1 MNTLAGKIAIITGA
15 SSGIGAATA
24 IKFSQLGA
32 TLCITGRNA
41 DNLKSVAEKCSNGSG
56 NTVPPLIVQG
66 DLTNDTDTRGVV
78 DSTIQ
83 RFGRLDVLVNN
94 AGILELGDI
103 ENTSMEQYDRLMN
116 TNIRSMYQLTMLA
129 TPHLINTKGNIVNV
143 SSVNGIRAFPGVL
156 AYCVSKAAVD
166 QFTRCVALELASKQV
181 RVNSVNPGV
190 VVTELQKRGGLS
202 EDVYAQFLERSK
214 QTHALGRPGEDW
226 EVAEAI
232 TFLASE
238 NTASFITGTTL
249 SVDGGRQAMCPR

>member
-1 MNTLAGKIAIITGA
+1 MNMLAGKIAIITGA

-66 DLTNDTDTRGVV
+66 DVTKDSDTHAIV
-78 DSTIQ
+78 DAAVQ
-83 RFGRLDVLVNN
+83 RFGRLDILVNN
-94 AGILELGDI
+94 AGILELGGID
-103 ENTSMEQYDRLMN
+103 NTSMEQYDRLMN

-166 QFTRCVALELASKQV
+166 QFTKCVALELASKQV

-202 EDVYAQFLERSK
+202 DDVYAQTTMTLH
-214 QTHALGRPGEDW
+214 HAEESSSVRLHPMDSL
-226 EVAEAI
+226 VADE
-232 TFLASE
+232 S
-238 NTASFITGTTL
+238 N
-249 SVDGGRQAMCPR
+249 P

>member
-1 MNTLAGKIAIITGA
+1 MNMLAGKIAIITGA

-66 DLTNDTDTRGVV
+66 DVTKDSDTHAIV
-78 DSTIQ
+78 DAAVQ
-83 RFGRLDVLVNN
+83 RFGRLDILVNN
-94 AGILELGDI
+94 AGILELGGID
-103 ENTSMEQYDRLMN
+103 NTSMEQYDRLMN

-166 QFTRCVALELASKQV
+166 QFTKCVALELASKQV

-202 EDVYAQFLERSK
+202 EDVYAQTTMTLH
-214 QTHALGRPGEDW
+214 HAEED
-226 EVAEAI
+226 
-232 TFLASE
+232 
-238 NTASFITGTTL
+238 
-249 SVDGGRQAMCPR
+249 

>member
-1 MNTLAGKIAIITGA
+1 MNTLAGKIAIIKGA

-41 DNLKSVAEKCSNGSG
+41 DNLKSVAEKCSYGSG

-78 DSTIQ
+78 DATIQ

-103 ENTSMEQYDRLMN
+103 ENTSMEQYDRLMD

-166 QFTRCVALELASKQV
+166 QFTRCVVLDMHGRGLNYLPHHKF
-181 RVNSVNPGV
+181 
-190 VVTELQKRGGLS
+190 LQSL
-202 EDVYAQFLERSK
+202 
-214 QTHALGRPGEDW
+214 
-226 EVAEAI
+226 
-232 TFLASE
+232 
-238 NTASFITGTTL
+238 
-249 SVDGGRQAMCPR
+249 

>member
-1 MNTLAGKIAIITGA
+1 MNMLAGKIAIITGA

-66 DLTNDTDTRGVV
+66 DVTKDSDTHAIV
-78 DSTIQ
+78 DAAVQ
-83 RFGRLDVLVNN
+83 RFGRLDILVNN
-94 AGILELGDI
+94 AGILELGGID
-103 ENTSMEQYDRLMN
+103 NTSMEQYDRLMNTNIRYERERERELEQYDRLMN

-166 QFTRCVALELASKQV
+166 QFTKCVALELASKQV

-202 EDVYAQFLERSK
+202 DDVYAQTTMTLH
-214 QTHALGRPGEDW
+214 HAEESSSVRLHPMDSL
-226 EVAEAI
+226 VADE
-232 TFLASE
+232 S
-238 NTASFITGTTL
+238 N
-249 SVDGGRQAMCPR
+249 P